1 MCVTSFKLWHIYT
14 SRQNLTVKRLT
25 GSAIAGLLDLFIS
38 PQIQVLSPVNR
49 EAAAAHRPFIVGQIS
64 TWARNMPGQDKCC
77 HFYQLPLARV
87 VMLKCVHVSMCMSVT
102 VQVLVNERQTES
114 GEHSREQREGM
125 RKKKMIN
132 LVCIE

>member
-1 MCVTSFKLWHIYT
+1 M
-14 SRQNLTVKRLT
+14 Q
-25 GSAIAGLLDLFIS
+25 
-38 PQIQVLSPVNR
+38 QIQVLSPVNR

-87 VMLKCVHVSMCMSVT
+87 VMLKCVIVCTCLCMSVT

-125 RKKKMIN
+125 RKDR
-132 LVCIE
+132 